1 MIRELSKG
9 FKGWLESLVGDGCGI
24 ERLSSDA
31 SGRLFYR
38 VSSDDGSYVAMDSG
52 KIPIWPWLDIHD
64 LLESR
69 GMPVPKIYETLPE
82 KGWALQEDL
91 GSTRMLDLSGEQYR
105 GALLDALQLSERMQ
119 EELEHD
125 SCASSVAGRRYFTR
139 SFFMAELEHTLEHL
153 FFRLLEVPE
162 DELGELQSEMRDLCG
177 MLDDGPQAFNHRDF
191 HSANLMC
198 KYDRLVMLD
207 WQDARF
213 GPPEYDAVSLI
224 RDSYI
229 DCGEEWK
236 EYARKFIQNRGDSNM
251 FRIAAAACQRNLK
264 AAGTFAFQYRA
275 YGRERYLESL
285 PRTMRYLDGYREV
298 CPRLDPLVGN
308 VYRILDNY
316 VGEIDL
322 RGFRESDLPV
332 VRKGSETG

>member
-1 MIRELSKG
+1 MIRELSEG
-9 FKGWLESLVGDGCGI
+9 FRTWLDAMVGKSYEVD
-24 ERLSSDA
+24 RLSSDA

-38 VSSDDGSYVAMDSG
+38 IRTEDGSYVAMDSA

-64 LLESR
+64 LLASR
-69 GMPVPKIYETLPE
+69 ELPVPKLYETLPE

-91 GSTRMLDLSGEQYR
+91 GSIRMLDLSGEHYQK
-105 GALLDALQLSERMQ
+105 ALEKALSLLDRMQ

-125 SCASSVAGRRYFTR
+125 SCSGSVAGRRYFTR

-162 DELGELQSEMRDLCG
+162 DELTELQSKMRDLCN
-177 MLDDGPQAFNHRDF
+177 MLDNGPQAFSHRDF
-191 HSANLMC
+191 HSANLMY
-198 KYDRLVMLD
+198 KYEKLVILD

-213 GPPEYDAVSLI
+213 GPPEYDLVSLI
-224 RDSYI
+224 RDSYV
-229 DCGEEWK
+229 DCGDQWK
-236 EYARKFIQNRGDSNM
+236 DHASKFIHARGSSNM
-251 FRIAAAACQRNLK
+251 FRIAMTACQRNLK

-275 YGRERYLESL
+275 YGREWYLENL

-298 CPRLDPLVGN
+298 CPRLGPLVEE
-308 VYRILDNY
+308 VYRILDDY

-322 RGFRESDLPV
+322 RNFRESDSPV
-332 VRKGSETG
+332 VTKEQETG